1 LKPNFFGD
9 GFGSGDGSGDFDGRG
24 YGSRYGYGDGSKY
37 GSGYGDGSGDG
48 SGDGDGS
55 GNGSGDGDGKIEI
68 LIIDQ
73 NMDCLP
79 LILGAIVTEEGQQ
92 YLEKI
97 LRGRDQHERIHSRQ
111 KVESCGI
118 VPGTEEI

>member
-1 LKPNFFGD
+1 MKQNSDNG
-9 GFGSGDGSGDFDGRG
+9 
-24 YGSRYGYGDGSKY
+24 Y
-37 GSGYGDGSGDG
+37 GSGYGSGYGYDDGSGYGYGSGYG
-48 SGDGDGS
+48 SGDGDGDGS
-55 GNGSGDGDGKIEI
+55 GRGSGRGSGYESGSGDGSVSKTEI

-97 LRGRDQHERIHSRQ
+97 LRGKDY
-111 KVESCGI
+111 
-118 VPGTEEI
+118 TT